1 MPSASKIAA
10 IGQGDIK
17 RAVID
22 IGSNTVRLVI
32 YGGSARAPGVLHNEK
47 VSARLGKGVSEN
59 GRIGRKSA
67 NLALAS
73 LARYRQL
80 LSLLEVDQIDVVA
93 TAATRDATNGAEF
106 LDEVRALGLNPRQLS
121 GEEEALTSAKGVA
134 WAFPGANGIVADLGG
149 GSLELT
155 EISGYHCTHGVSMPI
170 GSLRLQAMRAK
181 GAAHFRRDVDKM
193 LDRADWTANPGSTLF
208 LVGGSLRAFAR
219 YAIAREKSLIDDPHG
234 FTMTADEVLKLARS
248 IVRTPPTDPAM
259 LTGISGAR
267 AASLP
272 DTAALLSVLVEH
284 LKPEKLVFSSWG
296 LREGVLFENSGSE
309 LRDIDPL
316 IAGTTAFAAARGVS
330 SQQIESVVGW
340 TSGIAAERTAGAARL
355 HHAAVALCLASTRI
369 EPHLRGAL
377 ARDWAMRKRW
387 VGIKSHDRY
396 LMAGAILANANM
408 TALMPQPV
416 GISANL
422 LHAARTWGLTVRL
435 CRRFSALAPRVVA
448 LSSLKL
454 GEGQL
459 NLHVAEEIAAL
470 VDENT
475 RKDLKNLAQHLGVS
489 SSILIE

>member
-1 MPSASKIAA
+1 MPNASQIAA
-10 IGQGDIK
+10 IGQNDIK

-32 YGGSARAPGVLHNEK
+32 YGGNARAPSVLHNEK

-59 GRIGRKSA
+59 GGIGRKSA

-93 TAATRDATNGAEF
+93 TAATRDATNGGEF
-106 LDEVRALGLNPRQLS
+106 LDEVRALGLSPRQLS
-121 GEEEALTSAKGVA
+121 GEEEALTSAKGIA

-155 EISGYHCTHGVSMPI
+155 EISGQRCTHGVSMPI

-181 GAAHFRRDVDKM
+181 GAAHFRREVDKM

-219 YAIAREKSLIDDPHG
+219 YAIARAKSLIDDPHG
-234 FTMTADEVLKLARS
+234 FTMNAGDVLKLASS
-248 IVRTPPTDPAM
+248 IVRTPPTDPAF
-259 LTGISGAR
+259 LSGISGAR

-272 DTAALLSVLVEH
+272 DTAALLAVLVEH
-284 LKPEKLVFSSWG
+284 LKPENLVFSSWG
-296 LREGVLFENSGSE
+296 LREGVLFENASPE
-309 LRDIDPL
+309 LQDVDPL

-330 SQQIESVVGW
+330 AEEIESVVDW
-340 TSGIAAERTAGAARL
+340 TNGIASELTQGTARL

-387 VGIKSHDRY
+387 IGIKSDDRY

-408 TALMPQPV
+408 TALMPQPA
-416 GISANL
+416 GISENL

-435 CRRFSALAPRVVA
+435 CRRFSALSPRVIA
-448 LSSLKL
+448 NSSLKIAD
-454 GEGQL
+454 GQL
-459 NLHVAEEIAAL
+459 MLQVSDEIAVL

-475 RKDLKNLAQHLGVS
+475 RKDLKNLVQHLGVPC
-489 SSILIE
+489 SIV